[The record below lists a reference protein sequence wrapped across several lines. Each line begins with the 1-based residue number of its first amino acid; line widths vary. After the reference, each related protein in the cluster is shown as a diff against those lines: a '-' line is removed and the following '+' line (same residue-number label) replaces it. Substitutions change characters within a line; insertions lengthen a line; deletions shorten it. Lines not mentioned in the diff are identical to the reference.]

1 MKKVLVLGSNGFIG
15 RNVTQSLSESGTY
28 QVLTPKRAQL
38 NLLDTQSCEGYV
50 KAVKPDV
57 VVHAAVNINSIEENV
72 RMYFN
77 FERLSP
83 FYGKMIVV
91 GSGAEYDLKNYQPL
105 MCEEYF
111 GSHTPSDTYGLS
123 KFIISSDIE
132 NRKKN
137 IVNLRVFGVYGKHE
151 DFTRRFISNNIC
163 NLLCGR
169 QVSVNRNMAF
179 DYLYVGDFLLILEK
193 FIERQCS
200 FQNYNICTSKP
211 VELIDL
217 ARMILEVVGSGDAPD
232 IVVKNE
238 GVGPEYS
245 GSNARFLKEFGQF
258 EFREHKAAIADLGR
272 WYLEHLEELQVCS
285 RLQS

>member
-1 MKKVLVLGSNGFIG
+1 MRKILVLGSNGFIG
-15 RNVTQSLSESGTY
+15 RNVTQSLSKPGNC
-28 QVLTPKRAQL
+28 QVLAPKRAEL
-38 NLLDTQSCEGYV
+38 NLLNTQSCEDYV

-57 VVHAAVNINSIEENV
+57 IVHAAVNINSIEENV

-77 FERLSP
+77 FERLSSL
-83 FYGKMIVV
+83 YGKMIVI
-91 GSGAEYDLKNYQPL
+91 GSGAEYDLKSYKPL
-105 MCEEYF
+105 MPEEYF
-111 GSHTPSDTYGLS
+111 GSHTPTDIYGIS

-169 QVSVNRNMAF
+169 QISVNRNMAF
-179 DYLYVGDFLLILEK
+179 DYLCVDDLLLILDK
-193 FIERQCS
+193 FIERECS

-217 ARMILEVVGSGDAPD
+217 ARMILEVMRSGDAPD
-232 IVVKNE
+232 IVVRND
-238 GVGPEYS
+238 GMGPEYS
-245 GSNARFLKEFGQF
+245 GSNARFLQEFGPF
-258 EFREHKAAIADLGR
+258 EFREHKAAIADLNR
-272 WYLEHLEELQVCS
+272 WYQENLDELKICS
-285 RLQS
+285 RLK